1 MWQQRSHVPKF
12 GNWENEENVPYTA
25 YFDKA
30 RKGRTGTKMINP
42 NDPEENPEVLSD
54 YSSSADT
61 SLTKGKPDGGKPVV
75 QQGAVRSSLEHQRSK
90 EENDL
95 RQFSNSP
102 AHHNNVGRR
111 VSTDLS
117 NQRYGGGGGRGA
129 ISGDNQRRPSRQSGG
144 SEQSIERSPLHRQ
157 ARATGR
163 DSPSWEGKSSY
174 EASHGTPGRS
184 RLRPRGDETV
194 NILPLYSFI
203 FCHEIEDV
211 YMLCSILI
219 CLSHLSKTKMLN
231 FLLITI

>member
-30 RKGRTGTKMINP
+30 RKGRTGAKITNP
-42 NDPEENPEVLSD
+42 NDPEEIPDALSD
-54 YSSSADT
+54 DSSAADT
-61 SLTKGKPDGGKPVV
+61 SLNRGKADGGKPVV
-75 QQGAVRSSLEHQRSK
+75 QHGAIRSAHERQRSK
-90 EENDL
+90 EDNDL

-111 VSTDLS
+111 VSNDLS
-117 NQRYGGGGGRGA
+117 NQRQGGAGRGA
-129 ISGDNQRRPSRQSGG
+129 ISGDNHRRPARQSGG

-174 EASHGTPGRS
+174 EGSHGTPGRS

-194 NILPLYSFI
+194 NFLPLYPFI
-203 FCHEIEDV
+203 
-211 YMLCSILI
+211 
-219 CLSHLSKTKMLN
+219 LSQ
-231 FLLITI
+231 